1 MKSILAKVTSRKT
14 IIMLML
20 VANLKISFTDAR
32 PVAGFSFFLSR
43 DENMSYVGQ
52 YD

>member
-32 PVAGFSFFLSR
+32 PVAGFSFLSR